1 MVPASSGK
9 RSQRVRKSANFGCAV
24 RNWIAA
30 AKPKSRG
37 LAAAAIVRELEACTF
52 EGAVAALVPQVLRA
66 ISSTLI
72 AASERKADIGR
83 CTAVG
88 LAGAVF
94 GKFVFKCDDGIPP
107 GMLAEAN
114 MVVFALRQ
122 LTLGSCKQS
131 HVLTHSMSHGAAVAA
146 YGKAVMAMSP
156 PAALASAL
164 ELMKPVFARAPSAIL
179 STITRETVMRA
190 VSACRTSPE
199 VPTFVAD
206 PPAGIEA
213 PEARY
218 SSPPAAADQPLPD
231 IDEPD
236 FDEPEAM
243 DCDDAPPPCG
253 ESLPESLPPL
263 PDFDDAFPAQSRGP
277 EAPAPE
283 APAPEARSR
292 CGPSPLPDIDDAFP
306 AQSCGPEAPEPE
318 APEPEAHN
326 QCGLPALPDIDD
338 AFPAQSCEPEAPEPK
353 AHNQCGL
360 PALPD
365 IDETM
370 NHALLDEI
378 HRLTGEAAG
387 ALAAAESLR
396 SQLPVH

>member
-1 MVPASSGK
+1 MAPTSIMK

-37 LAAAAIVRELEACTF
+37 LAAAAIVRELEASTF
-52 EGAVAALVPQVLRA
+52 HGAVAALVPQVLRA
-66 ISSTLI
+66 ISNTLI
-72 AASERKADIGR
+72 AASERKPDIGR
-83 CTAVG
+83 CAAVG

-94 GKFVFKCDDGIPP
+94 GKFVFKTDDGIPP
-107 GMLAEAN
+107 GLLAQVN

-131 HVLTHSMSHGAAVAA
+131 HVLTHSMSHGATIAA

-156 PAALASAL
+156 PAALVSAL
-164 ELMKPVFARAPSAIL
+164 EPMKPVFARAPSAAL
-179 STITRETVMRA
+179 STITRETVMSA
-190 VSACRTSPE
+190 VSACTTAPV
-199 VPTFVAD
+199 VPTFVAE

-213 PEARY
+213 PVALR
-218 SSPPAAADQPLPD
+218 SSPTTTAERPLPD
-231 IDEPD
+231 IDEPE

-243 DCDDAPPPCG
+243 DCDDAPVPYNEP
-253 ESLPESLPPL
+253 LPESLPPL
-263 PDFDDAFPAQSRGP
+263 PDFDDAFPAQPSGY
-277 EAPAPE
+277 EAHN
-283 APAPEARSR
+283 R
-292 CGPSPLPDIDDAFP
+292 CDDAFP
-306 AQSCGPEAPEPE
+306 AQDCGGESPEPE
-318 APEPEAHN
+318 APEPEAPGAEAHN
-326 QCGLPALPDIDD
+326 RCELPLPDIDD
-338 AFPAQSCEPEAPEPK
+338 ALPAQPEDCE
-353 AHNQCGL
+353 AHNRCEL

-370 NHALLDEI
+370 DCALVDEI
-378 HRLTGEAAG
+378 HRLTGEAAC

>member
-1 MVPASSGK
+1 MHRNLQTWLCISELVTQRSCAMAPASNGK

-94 GKFVFKCDDGIPP
+94 GKFVFKCADGIPP

-131 HVLTHSMSHGAAVAA
+131 HVLTHSMSHGAAVAG

-164 ELMKPVFARAPSAIL
+164 ESMKPVFARAPSAIL

-213 PEARY
+213 PVARY

-253 ESLPESLPPL
+253 EALPESLPPL
-263 PDFDDAFPAQSRGP
+263 PDFDDAFPAQSSGGPDAPEP
-277 EAPAPE
+277 EAHN
-283 APAPEARSR
+283 R
-292 CGPSPLPDIDDAFP
+292 CALPLPDIDDASP
-306 AQSCGPEAPEPE
+306 AQPCGPEAPEPE
-318 APEPEAHN
+318 APEPEARTR
-326 QCGLPALPDIDD
+326 CELPPLPDV
-338 AFPAQSCEPEAPEPK
+338 
-353 AHNQCGL
+353 
-360 PALPD
+360 
-365 IDETM
+365 DETM
-370 NHALLDEI
+370 DCALVDEI
-378 HRLTGEAAG
+378 HRLTGEAAC
-387 ALAAAESLR
+387 AFAAAESLR
-396 SQLPVH
+396 SQLTVH